1 MGNLFSRNKSP
12 ATELERVA
20 LTIEDLK
27 KRLQTISS
35 SNSNTLY
42 YYYMSIIVA
51 LSIAMA
57 HTWLRFEEP
66 TKSYVACALI
76 FGAAVIVLAGR
87 YIINGFFSWRTNRT
101 TQKLENAISQ
111 KTTLLDLVKETLKFK
126 EAKEILDRYEKTE
139 QENNTNEKTALITHP
154 PSPQKKPSA
163 DVSALGTPKNEQKKV
178 ETPVAQQPRPGTAMN
193 QMGMTP
199 YHQRNPNA
207 VPVRP
212 FLRQTTA
219 LDKLLDYF
227 MSDGPNCRNALIC
240 SICHTHNGM
249 SVPAEYPYISFRC
262 FECGHFNPAKK
273 MGPQF
278 PLTRPPIGPKGIQH
292 NGRAGPSAPAPQ
304 GSDSETNESQ
314 KPSTTLTPTASQHGS
329 EKGSDSEVEKKT
341 DAKEVAEQ
349 T

>member
-1 MGNLFSRNKSP
+1 MGNLLSRNKSP

-27 KRLQTISS
+27 KRLQTISA
-35 SNSNTLY
+35 SNSSTLY
-42 YYYMSIIVA
+42 YYYMSIIVV

-66 TKSYVACALI
+66 TKTYVACALV

-87 YIINGFFSWRTNRT
+87 YVINGFYSWRTNRT

-111 KTTLLDLVKETLKFK
+111 KGTLLDLVKETLKFK
-126 EAKEILDRYEKTE
+126 EAKEILDRYEKSE
-139 QENNTNEKTALITHP
+139 QENQKIEKAPLISQP
-154 PSPQKKPSA
+154 PVILKRPSA
-163 DVSALGTPKNEQKKV
+163 LEAQKQEQKKV
-178 ETPVAQQPRPGTAMN
+178 ETPKAQLQRPATALNSMN
-193 QMGMTP
+193 MTP

-219 LDKLLDYF
+219 LDKVLDYF

-249 SVPAEYPYISFRC
+249 AVPAEYPYITFRC
-262 FECGHFNPAKK
+262 FECGHLNPAKK
-273 MGPQF
+273 MGQQVPI
-278 PLTRPPIGPKGIQH
+278 TRPPVGPKGIQH
-292 NGRAGPSAPAPQ
+292 NGRVSQVAPFPQGKETPSTDLTPSA
-304 GSDSETNESQ
+304 SQ
-314 KPSTTLTPTASQHGS
+314 NGS
-329 EKGSDSEVEKKT
+329 EKGSDSEAEKTNQEKK
-341 DAKEVAEQ
+341 AVEEKS
-349 T
+349 